1 MAQAGELAG
10 SVRWRPGGVGV
21 QCFTPPGLY
30 RPLHKAKTIWGLA
43 RHSFSD
49 HTGSERV
56 PFFRCGGLHML
67 CTILHPR
74 QFLCFFL

>member
-10 SVRWRPGGVGV
+10 SVRWRPGGV

-30 RPLHKAKTIWGLA
+30 RPLHKAKTIWGLG

-56 PFFRCGGLHML
+56 PFFRRGGLHISARF
-67 CTILHPR
+67 CTPR